1 MAVFLL
7 TLALVALGVFGMC
20 FNIIF
25 RKDGKFPEY
34 EVGSNKEMRR
44 LGIRCMKEEMA
55 ELDRSSSSRSS
66 RQPVHAACTGSADP
80 SCEGCSLYHPED

>member
-1 MAVFLL
+1 MAVFLV
-7 TLALVALGVFGMC
+7 TLVLVGLAVFGMC

-25 RKDGKFPEY
+25 RKDGAFPEY

-55 ELDRSSSSRSS
+55 ELDRKGR
-66 RQPVHAACTGSADP
+66 PVHAACTGSSDP
-80 SCEGCSLYHPED
+80 SCEGCSLYKKE